1 MKQITIFGATGFIG
15 TALTQHLMDKEY
27 TVTAVTRNK
36 NKAQKSLGERVK
48 IFQWDYKNISKLTEL
63 LEQTDVI
70 INLAGAN
77 IASKLWTKKH
87 KQKIINS
94 RINAGQK
101 ITQAIEK
108 TKHKPQLLIQGSA
121 IGYYGYDT
129 KERCTEETPKGDGF
143 LAYVTDEWEKS
154 TQKAESYG
162 VRRAIIRTGMV
173 LGKSGGIF
181 PKLKKPIQYY
191 VGANLGHGEQG
202 FSWIH
207 LKDEIR
213 AIEFIIKNKQ
223 LSGIFNLTAPN
234 PVKSKVFNKTVAKA
248 LNRPVWLK
256 IPATILRLIP
266 GNMGEEVFLANQWAI
281 PSRLQENSFTF
292 SFPNLSE
299 AVNQLIKS

>member
-15 TALTQHLMDKEY
+15 TSLTQYLLEKNY
-27 TVTAVTRNK
+27 AVTAISRNK
-36 NKAQKSLGERVK
+36 NKAHQLLDKRVN
-48 IFQWDYKNISKLTEL
+48 IISWDYQDVSKLTEIFEL
-63 LEQTDVI
+63 SDII

-77 IASKLWTKKH
+77 IASKLWTKKQ
-87 KQKIINS
+87 KQKILNS

-129 KERCTEETPKGDGF
+129 KEKCTEKAPKGNGF

-154 TQKAESYG
+154 TLKVESYG

-181 PKLKKPIQYY
+181 PKLIKPIQYFA
-191 VGANLGHGEQG
+191 GANLGDGEQG

-207 LKDEIR
+207 LTDEIR
-213 AIEFIIKNKQ
+213 AIEFIIKNHQ
-223 LSGIFNLTAPN
+223 LSGIFNLTAPQ
-234 PVKSKVFNKTVAKA
+234 PVKSKTFNKIVAKA
-248 LNRPVWLK
+248 LNRPVWVK
-256 IPATILRLIP
+256 IPAFIIKLIP
-266 GNMGEEVFLANQWAI
+266 GNMGREVFLTNQWVI
-281 PSRLQENSFTF
+281 PSRLQENKFDF
-292 SFPNLSE
+292 SYPQLSE
-299 AVNQLIKS
+299 AINQLIKN

>member
-1 MKQITIFGATGFIG
+1 MIRITIFGATGFIG
-15 TALTQHLMDKEY
+15 TALTQHLMNEKLM
-27 TVTAVTRNK
+27 VTAVTRNK

-77 IASKLWTKKH
+77 IASKLWTQKH
-87 KQKIINS
+87 KQKILNS
-94 RINAGQK
+94 RINTGQK
-101 ITQAIEK
+101 ITKAIER

-129 KERCTEETPKGDGF
+129 KKNCTEKAPKGEGF
-143 LAYVTDEWEKS
+143 LAYVTEEWEKS
-154 TQKAESYG
+154 TQKVESYG

-181 PKLKKPIQYY
+181 PKLIKPIQYFA
-191 VGANLGHGEQG
+191 GANFGHGEQG

-207 LKDEIR
+207 LTDEIR
-213 AIEFIIKNKQ
+213 AIEFIIKNHQ

-234 PVKSKVFNKTVAKA
+234 PVKSKTFNQIVAKA
-248 LNRPVWLK
+248 LKRPVWLK
-256 IPATILRLIP
+256 IPAAILRLIP
-266 GNMGEEVFLANQWAI
+266 GNMGNEIFLANQWVI
-281 PSRLQENSFTF
+281 PSQLQANSFTF
-292 SFPNLSE
+292 SYPNLSE

>member
-15 TALTQHLMDKEY
+15 TALTQHLMDKKY

-36 NKAQKSLGERVK
+36 NKAQKSLDERVT
-48 IFQWDYKNISKLTEL
+48 IFQWDYKNISKLSEL
-63 LEQTDVI
+63 LDQTDVI

-77 IASKLWTKKH
+77 IASKLWTRKQ
-87 KQKIINS
+87 KQKILNS

-108 TKHKPQLLIQGSA
+108 TKQKPQLFIQGSA

-129 KERCTEETPKGDGF
+129 KERCTEKAPKGDGF

-154 TQKAESYG
+154 TLKVELYG

-181 PKLKKPIQYY
+181 PKLTKPLKYF
-191 VGANLGHGEQG
+191 VGANFGNGEQG

-207 LKDEIR
+207 LSDEIR
-213 AIEFIIKNKQ
+213 AIEFIVKNHQ
-223 LSGIFNLTAPN
+223 LSGIFNLTAPQ
-234 PVKSKVFNKTVAKA
+234 PVKSKTFNKIVAKA
-248 LNRPVWLK
+248 LNRPVWLI
-256 IPATILRLIP
+256 IPKFICALIP
-266 GNMGEEVFLANQWAI
+266 GNMGKEVFLANQWVI
-281 PSRLQENSFTF
+281 PSQLQESGFTF
-292 SFPNLSE
+292 SYVNLTE

>member
-1 MKQITIFGATGFIG
+1 MIRITIFGATGFIG
-15 TALTQHLMDKEY
+15 TALTQHLMDEKY
-27 TVTAVTRNK
+27 TVTAVTRTK
-36 NKAQKSLGERVK
+36 NKAQKSLDERVR
-48 IFQWDYKNISKLTEL
+48 IFQWDYKNISKLAEL

-87 KQKIINS
+87 KQKILNS
-94 RINAGQK
+94 RLNAGQK
-101 ITQAIEK
+101 ITKAIEK

-129 KERCTEETPKGDGF
+129 KKKCTEKAPKGEGF

-154 TQKAESYG
+154 TEKIESHG
-162 VRRAIIRTGMV
+162 LRRAIIRTGMV
-173 LGKSGGIF
+173 LGDSGGIF
-181 PKLKKPIQYY
+181 PKLIKPIQYF

-207 LKDEIR
+207 LTDEIR
-213 AIEFIIKNKQ
+213 AIEFIIKNHQ

-256 IPATILRLIP
+256 IPAAILRLIP
-266 GNMGEEVFLANQWAI
+266 GNMGNEIFLANQWVI
-281 PSRLQENSFTF
+281 PSQLQANNFTF

>member
-101 ITQAIEK
+101 ITKAIEK

-121 IGYYGYDT
+121 IGYYGYDN
-129 KERCTEETPKGDGF
+129 KERCTEKAPKGDGF

-181 PKLKKPIQYY
+181 PKLIKPVQFFM
-191 VGANLGHGEQG
+191 GANLGHGEQG

-207 LKDEIR
+207 LADEIR
-213 AIEFIIKNKQ
+213 AIEFIIKNHQ

-266 GNMGEEVFLANQWAI
+266 GNMGKEVFLANQWVI

-292 SFPNLSE
+292 SYPNLSE

>member
-266 GNMGEEVFLANQWAI
+266 GNMGKEVFLANQWVI

-292 SFPNLSE
+292 SYPNLSE